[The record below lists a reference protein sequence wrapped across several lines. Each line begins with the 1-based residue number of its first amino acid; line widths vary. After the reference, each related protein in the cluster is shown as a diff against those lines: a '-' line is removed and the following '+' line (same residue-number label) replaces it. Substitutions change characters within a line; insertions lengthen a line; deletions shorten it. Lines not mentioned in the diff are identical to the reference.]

1 MVAYRLKNTVS
12 LNGSVTRGICSIES
26 GYLSDVKETYS
37 IVVDGNGVIS
47 DAECGVLDGELPVSM
62 NMWGFGADIFCD
74 MQNEFDAFLRNI
86 KQGDINAEYA
96 LPTMVD
102 NLIKSNRLK
111 IDVLTTDSVWFGV
124 TYREDRAYVADELKK
139 LHENSTYPEKL

>member
-1 MVAYRLKNTVS
+1 
-12 LNGSVTRGICSIES
+12 
-26 GYLSDVKETYS
+26 
-37 IVVDGNGVIS
+37 
-47 DAECGVLDGELPVSM
+47 
-62 NMWGFGADIFCD
+62 